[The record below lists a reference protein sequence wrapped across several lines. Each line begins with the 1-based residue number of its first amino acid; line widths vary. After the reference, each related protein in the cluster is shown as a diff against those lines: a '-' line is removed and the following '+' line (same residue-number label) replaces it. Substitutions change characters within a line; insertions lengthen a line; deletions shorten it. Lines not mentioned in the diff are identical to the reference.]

1 MVEEQLVRDL
11 PHMGI
16 AELRRTCL
24 AHGVSL
30 EGCVEK
36 SEVIERIRLHFGI
49 PEVKMDPLREEKL
62 QPDSSE
68 VENKQETSAVRG
80 DLPVDGAD
88 AKPPLV
94 SMTTAKLKALERK
107 VGVIG
112 SKLTRAQ
119 QSGGTSAQVESL
131 SPREASGRV
140 RDTRVTMEDSEN
152 HKQARSPVV
161 VLPHGGIYD
170 ISDSSS
176 DSDSDASSDGIPSE
190 GPNSG
195 PPGLVSED
203 EASELGSTESPAGND
218 SYQSWQDSVRGAD
231 SGVHRPHAL
240 TSSESRFVL
249 RMRMN
254 AHLGS
259 SPFLVPTEGID
270 GTW

>member
-1 MVEEQLVRDL
+1 MRDL

-36 SEVIERIRLHFGI
+36 SEVVERIRLHFGI
-49 PEVKMDPLREEKL
+49 PEVKIDPHREENP

-68 VENKQETSAVRG
+68 VENKQETSAVKG

-152 HKQARSPVV
+152 QASSPVKQSRSPVV
-161 VLPHGGIYD
+161 VLPQGGIYD

-195 PPGLVSED
+195 PHGLVSDD

-218 SYQSWQDSVRGAD
+218 SYQSWQDSVTGAD

-270 GTW
+270 GAW